1 MFHSDMT
8 KKRGISHFFHAIDI
22 SKFTKV
28 SDFAKRMKTLA
39 EFIRS
44 MRPLEGKEVMIPG
57 DPEKRRKAE
66 RLKTGIPMTDNVFAE
81 FIAISKDFEEAVI
94 RED

>member
-1 MFHSDMT
+1 MTVKESDENAYRRRT
-8 KKRGISHFFHAIDI
+8 ESVEDRA
-22 SKFTKV
+22 
-28 SDFAKRMKTLA
+28 A
-39 EFIRS
+39 
-44 MRPLEGKEVMIPG
+44 
-57 DPEKRRKAE
+57 EKRRKAE